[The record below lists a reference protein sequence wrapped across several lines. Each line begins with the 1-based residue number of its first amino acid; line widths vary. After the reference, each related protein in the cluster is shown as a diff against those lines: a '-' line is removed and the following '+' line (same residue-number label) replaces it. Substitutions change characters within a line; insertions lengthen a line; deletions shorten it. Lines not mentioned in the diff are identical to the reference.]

1 MEGQR
6 GWAISS
12 PVLQQWSP
20 ATPAPPAPLSSSAQ
34 VFTWLQGSLGP
45 LKPKDFSLP
54 YPWISQHPPLPSPTH
69 TFGWSSH

>member
-1 MEGQR
+1 MEGER

-34 VFTWLQGSLGP
+34 VFTWLQGSLGA
-45 LKPKDFSLP
+45 LKPKVIATFQSSLSLD
-54 YPWISQHPPLPSPTH
+54 ISTSSSP
-69 TFGWSSH
+69 